1 MPRVFIARGYHTS
14 ERAVIMISTLRKIIQ
29 PFEKYIL
36 IYNIF
41 MALLSVG
48 IVVLLIID
56 ATDNMPNSAMSISDF
71 FDKVVWIIFTI
82 DYIARFLISENK
94 QRFFRN
100 NIIDLIAIL
109 PFNIL
114 FQGFR
119 AARLLKLIY
128 MLRAFAYLNRAYKR
142 ICTVLKTN
150 DFDHVIWFTCCTIFI
165 GAISIAYTDDMNMGD
180 ALWWSFVTTTTVGYG
195 DIAPQSLGGRIIAVF
210 LMIIGIGFL
219 STLTSTISTFFI
231 SKTDRSSSY
240 KDDELSLVIDKLNHF
255 DDLSI
260 EDLNHMHYAL
270 LTLKENTS
278 DKK

>member
-1 MPRVFIARGYHTS
+1 
-14 ERAVIMISTLRKIIQ
+14 MISILRKIFQ
-29 PFEKYIL
+29 PLEKYVV

-56 ATDNMPNSAMSISDF
+56 ATDNMSDSAMPASDI
-71 FDKVVWIIFTI
+71 FDKIVWIIFTI
-82 DYIARFLISENK
+82 DYVTRFLISENK
-94 QRFFRN
+94 RRFFLN

-165 GAISIAYTDDMNMGD
+165 GAISIAYTDDMSMGD

-231 SKTDRSSSY
+231 SKTERSSSY
-240 KDDELSLVIDKLNHF
+240 ADDEISLAINKLNHF
-255 DDLSI
+255 NDLSV
-260 EDLNHMHYAL
+260 EDLDHMHRVL
-270 LTLKENTS
+270 VTLKETNM
-278 DKK
+278 DRK